1 MNRGS
6 REQFVGRAKV
16 IRHAVSAL
24 LGLCIPC
31 RHRRQSVAGR
41 RLAAGV
47 HEMFLVCSRCG
58 KRVSPGVRL
67 GPGTVAAERP
77 AAATAADLT
86 PANSLA
92 K

>member
-1 MNRGS
+1 M
-6 REQFVGRAKV
+6 
-16 IRHAVSAL
+16 IRQTCAAL
-24 LGLCIPC
+24 LSLCIPC

-67 GPGTVAAERP
+67 GPGAVAAERP
-77 AAATAADLT
+77 AAAAAADLT
-86 PANSLA
+86 PASSLA